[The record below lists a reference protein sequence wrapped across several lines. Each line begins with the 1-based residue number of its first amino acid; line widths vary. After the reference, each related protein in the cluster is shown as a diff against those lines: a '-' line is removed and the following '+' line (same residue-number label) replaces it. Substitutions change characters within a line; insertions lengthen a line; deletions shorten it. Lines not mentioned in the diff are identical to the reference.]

1 MRISDWS
8 SDVCSSD
15 LRHDHGQE
23 YRDHAFSRV
32 RGGKLHH
39 PLRDLTAEFARM
51 GDSEQFIAKRAAF
64 RAYHLRLNG
73 YPSQPEAPCPTF
85 LPLIGMNM
93 SGSRA
98 ISCFL
103 VSLDS

>member
-1 MRISDWS
+1 MIRLRPIGRLRLQPPLSPKVIIARTS
-8 SDVCSSD
+8 ILGTESQR
-15 LRHDHGQE
+15 RHDHVQE

-39 PLRDLTAEFARM
+39 PLRDLTAESARM

-73 YPSQPEAPCPTF
+73 YPRDRKS
-85 LPLIGMNM
+85 
-93 SGSRA
+93 
-98 ISCFL
+98 
-103 VSLDS
+103 VV